1 MSAAVAA
8 VQAALLG
15 ALKAHPVL
23 PTLVT
28 GIYDGPPPRAKYPY
42 IVVSDSVSIDW
53 STKTVRGREVSL
65 TVTLW
70 DEARGPNGMHDTMS
84 LIEDAVQA
92 MPTILSGWQIT
103 TINFVRSRI
112 LRTNAGPWSGLVEHR
127 ARVTEISTQ

>member
-1 MSAAVAA
+1 MSGAVAA
-8 VQAALLG
+8 VQAALLA

-28 GIYDGPPPRAKYPY
+28 GIYDGPPPRAAYPY
-42 IVVSDSVSIDW
+42 IVVSDSMSIDW

-65 TVTLW
+65 IVTLW
-70 DEARGPNGMHDTMS
+70 DEARGPHGMRETMS

-92 MPTILSGWQIT
+92 IPTMLNGWQIT
-103 TINFVRSRI
+103 TINFIRSRI

-127 ARVTEISTQ
+127 VRVTELPTT